1 MQFSDPAHCSWTW
14 KRLPIDSSSNLTN
27 VSSSMVYWTSD
38 NDLGHQL
45 EIECIPQDHNGR
57 SGEPFSVTTAPVLP
71 SPSLSAITLRH
82 QHTQQCLSSQD
93 ELRVVSYNILAEY
106 YSSTD
111 YAHHVKYPAL
121 SAVCNDI
128 YLIRKSYS
136 LQNKAMLICFKTK
149 SLYSQRAVLSNV
161 LFVQWRMH

>member
-1 MQFSDPAHCSWTW
+1 MTLAARLVPTKHAKKLSCQWPFLH
-14 KRLPIDSSSNLTN
+14 KRVRIFAALIGLVGVQGTIN
-27 VSSSMVYWTSD
+27 
-38 NDLGHQL
+38 
-45 EIECIPQDHNGR
+45 
-57 SGEPFSVTTAPVLP
+57 
-71 SPSLSAITLRH
+71 
-82 QHTQQCLSSQD
+82 
-93 ELRVVSYNILAEY
+93 
-106 YSSTD
+106 
-111 YAHHVKYPAL
+111 AHHVKYPAL